1 MFMKKTTC
9 QTKKVF
15 QIEESKM
22 SAIKGLVSA
31 AVPLLLNF
39 IASSDSWDI

>member
-1 MFMKKTTC
+1 MKKLLD
-9 QTKKVF
+9 TKQKVF

-31 AVPLLLNF
+31 AFPLLLNF
-39 IASSDSWDI
+39 IASSDSWDV